1 MQDKVGKI
9 FPHMGAEKDF
19 QKDFSFSETGT
30 TTDTWH
36 LMKLKD
42 ICTAKEIIEWRGSPQ
57 NGRKS
62 LQIEPPKEDY
72 YLE

>member
-42 ICTAKEIIEWRGSPQ
+42 ICTAKEIRGKRQ
-57 NGRKS
+57 NGDIFFTSYSSTR
-62 LQIEPPKEDY
+62 D
-72 YLE
+72 

>member
-42 ICTAKEIIEWRGSPQ
+42 ICTAKEIIE
-57 NGRKS
+57 
-62 LQIEPPKEDY
+62 
-72 YLE
+72 